1 VKANVSIE
9 LPADVGILLLPGFSL
24 LSFCGLLEPLRLANQ
39 LLGTRHYSWRV
50 YAALCAVQASCGLCI
65 PSDAKPDAS
74 EIPSCLFVVS
84 GFDPWPQTD
93 THLKNWLRAL
103 DRRGSVLGAVDTG
116 SFLLA
121 SAGLM
126 GSVPAV
132 LHWESAS
139 AFKELFPNIP
149 ISEQAYTLDGRRFL
163 CAGGA
168 FAFDMMLALIERRHG
183 RRLREA
189 IADRLLL
196 RSGEPF
202 SPAERPEA
210 GRSSGVVD
218 ADVKRALALMEHYV
232 EQRLSI
238 SDLARAVGIP
248 RRTLERKFQSAL
260 GYSPSQYYQ
269 SLRLEHARTL
279 LRHCDLTVQEVAIAS
294 GFASLAHFC
303 RVYKARFSVS
313 ASKDRRLDYRLVK

>member
-9 LPADVGILLLPGFSL
+9 LPAHVGILLLPGFSM
-24 LSFCGLLEPLRLANQ
+24 LSFCGLIEPLRLANQ

-50 YAALCAVQASCGLCI
+50 YATLHTVQASCGMCI

-74 EIPSCLFVVS
+74 EVPSCLFVVS

-93 THLKNWLRAL
+93 SHLKIWLRAL
-103 DRRGSVLGAVDTG
+103 DRRGSMLGAVDTG
-116 SFLLA
+116 TFLLA

-126 GSVPAV
+126 DSVPAV

-139 AFKELFPNIP
+139 AFKELFPDIP
-149 ISEQAYTLDGRRFL
+149 ISDRAYILDGRRLL

-168 FAFDMMLALIERRHG
+168 FVFDMMLALIERRHG
-183 RRLREA
+183 CRLREA

-196 RSGEPF
+196 RSGEP
-202 SPAERPEA
+202 SSAAVRPEP
-210 GRSSGVVD
+210 GRSSGDID
-218 ADVKRALALMEHYV
+218 ADVRRALVFMERYV

-238 SDLARAVGIP
+238 SDLARAVRIP
-248 RRTLERKFQSAL
+248 RRTLERKFQLAL
-260 GYSPSQYYQ
+260 SQSPSQYYQ
-269 SLRLEHARTL
+269 TLRLKHARAL

-294 GFASLAHFC
+294 GFTSLAHFC
-303 RVYKARFSVS
+303 RVYKAHFSVN
-313 ASKDRRLDYRLVK
+313 ASKDRRLDYTLVK